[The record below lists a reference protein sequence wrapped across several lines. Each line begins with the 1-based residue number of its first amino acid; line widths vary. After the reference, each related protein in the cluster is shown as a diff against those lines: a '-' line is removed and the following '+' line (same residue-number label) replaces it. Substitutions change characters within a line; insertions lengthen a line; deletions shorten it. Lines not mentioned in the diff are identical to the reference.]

1 MPTAL
6 PAPTTRE
13 AFDALVAEREG
24 LLVLFT
30 GTSCNVA
37 DAVEPKL
44 LAMTAERYPALDTLV
59 IPGDGAAE
67 LQAQLGVFVFPTV
80 VAYFGGRE
88 SARFVRT
95 FAIDAVA
102 EALARPYS
110 ILFCAPA
117 A

>member
-1 MPTAL
+1 MSTL
-6 PAPTTRE
+6 PAPETRD
-13 AFDALVAEREG
+13 AFDALVAGRDG

-30 GTSCNVA
+30 GSSCSVA

-44 LAMTAERYPALDTLV
+44 LAMAAERFPALDTVV

-88 SARFVRT
+88 TARFVRT
-95 FAIDAVA
+95 FAVDAVA

-110 ILFCAPA
+110 ILFCAPSV
-117 A
+117 